1 MTQLGWMKSVGMT
14 SGVRRGK

>member
-1 MTQLGWMKSVGMT
+1 MKSIGMT